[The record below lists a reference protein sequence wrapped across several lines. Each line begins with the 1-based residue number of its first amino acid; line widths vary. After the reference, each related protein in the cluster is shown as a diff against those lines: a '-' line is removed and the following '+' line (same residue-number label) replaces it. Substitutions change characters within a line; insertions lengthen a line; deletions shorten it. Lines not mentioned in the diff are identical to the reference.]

1 MNLRRRVLAGETV
14 VYNVSTAKKA
24 PHRRFHEWAEA
35 HDHAQAREAVIIGNP
50 EAGGVRYEGRLKRCA
65 EILSSGGLAVEVWP
79 TEQPQHATELATLAG
94 SRLVVAAGG
103 DGTVNEVVNG
113 LAHDATLGILPLGT
127 ANVLARELGLPL
139 KAEEACKHI
148 LFGEVGRIDTGVAT
162 DHEGTERRF
171 TCMAGMGL
179 DARVVEEVTPRL
191 KRILRMLAFPLMAF
205 KVYSEGDLPMLHIE
219 RGDDTYLTQFA
230 IVANGQYY
238 GGDFRTAEDAA
249 LTTSKLEVVLV
260 ERVSWLLRPDVLASI
275 LAKRPLDRSMR
286 SFTAKELRATSPG
299 ARVPVQLDGEVWG
312 RLPMSFRI
320 EPGALKVIR

>member
-1 MNLRRRVLAGETV
+1 MDLRRRVLAGETV

-148 LFGEVGRIDTGVAT
+148 LSGEVGRIDTGVAT

-179 DARVVEEVTPRL
+179 DALVVEEVTPRL

-219 RGDDTYLTQFA
+219 HGDDTYLTQFA

-249 LTTSKLEVVLV
+249 LTTGKLKVVLV

-275 LAKRPLDRSMR
+275 LTKRPLDRSMR

-299 ARVPVQLDGEVWG
+299 VRVPVQLDGEVWG

-320 EPGALKVIR
+320 EPGALKVVR

>member
-1 MNLRRRVLAGETV
+1 MDLRRRVLAGETV

-148 LFGEVGRIDTGVAT
+148 LFGKVGRIDAGVAT

-219 RGDDTYLTQFA
+219 HGDDTYLTQFA

-249 LTTSKLEVVLV
+249 LTTGKLEVVLV

>member
-1 MNLRRRVLAGETV
+1 M
-14 VYNVSTAKKA
+14 YNVSTAKKA

-35 HDHAQAREAVIIGNP
+35 HGHAQAREAVIIGNP

-79 TEQPQHATELATLAG
+79 TERPQHATELATLAG

-148 LFGEVGRIDTGVAT
+148 LFGKVGRIDAGVAT

-249 LTTSKLEVVLV
+249 LTTGKLEVVLV
-260 ERVSWLLRPDVLASI
+260 ERVSWLLRPDVLVSI

-286 SFTAKELRATSPG
+286 YFTAKELRATSPG